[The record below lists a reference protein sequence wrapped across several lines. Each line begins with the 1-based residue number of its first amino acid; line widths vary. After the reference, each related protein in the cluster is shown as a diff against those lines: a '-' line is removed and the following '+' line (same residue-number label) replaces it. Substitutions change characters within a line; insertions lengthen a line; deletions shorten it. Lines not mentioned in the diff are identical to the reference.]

1 MAELEPRSFEPQ
13 RGFWGDRG
21 VAWAAVS
28 SASARPLP
36 SFSSPGKESGGKVVK
51 IRGCGGD
58 GEY

>member
-1 MAELEPRSFEPQ
+1 MAGLEPRSFEPQ

-51 IRGCGGD
+51 I
-58 GEY
+58 